1 LTGSTPFGLIIIIVT
16 HILDTDLADRFYNY
30 DHKRQS
36 ESHVSN
42 VSVQEALL
50 YIYIYIKNL
59 LYFLCILF
67 MWYFSLYI
75 CLFCYLSFPLCHHHR
90 YLSISQSQ
98 PLRHNLFSPFTVH
111 LSALFIDITFSLCCW
126 RKLYSFLFSLL
137 IHNSYV
143 WSIKK
148 LVIFCAESQVFLSLL
163 NRIRLDNSWVY
174 VLCLFVIFNVRLSL
188 VLLCIFLSLQRKSG
202 SLICLNELI
211 HVLAG
216 QFA

>member
-1 LTGSTPFGLIIIIVT
+1 MIISAKAKATLVT
-16 HILDTDLADRFYNY
+16 WAYK
-30 DHKRQS
+30 KRCIY
-36 ESHVSN
+36 
-42 VSVQEALL
+42 L
-50 YIYIYIKNL
+50 IYI
-59 LYFLCILF
+59 YFLCILF

-163 NRIRLDNSWVY
+163 NRIRLTILGYMFFV
-174 VLCLFVIFNVRLSL
+174 CLLSL
-188 VLLCIFLSLQRKSG
+188 MSVCLLFCSAFFCPYKENLDLWFVLMS
-202 SLICLNELI
+202 
-211 HVLAG
+211 
-216 QFA
+216 